1 MIEAVFGFV
10 GAVFGAALTY
20 IATHRQLY
28 SETVSK
34 RRNIWLNEMR
44 EYISEML
51 AYRETIVRNSH
62 KSDNQSRLV
71 KYEIAKN
78 QVLIRLNSNE
88 EKHRMLEKEII
99 KLDAPNGYR
108 KARNK
113 IVIISRSILK
123 EEWEK
128 VKRESKGK

>member
-1 MIEAVFGFV
+1 
-10 GAVFGAALTY
+10 
-20 IATHRQLY
+20 
-28 SETVSK
+28 
-34 RRNIWLNEMR
+34 
-44 EYISEML
+44 ML

-123 EEWEK
+123 EECEK